1 MPESQRTEWKES
13 WKDEYLKW
21 LCGFANAEG
30 GTLVIGRND
39 AGQIVG
45 LSDAQ
50 RLLEELPNKIRDVL
64 GIMADVRLKRKSGKE
79 WLEIVVDPYPSPI
92 SYKGQ
97 YHYRSGSTKQ
107 ELKGTALE
115 QFLLKKRG
123 RTWDAVAV
131 PGVAVARLDREAFKR
146 FRELA
151 RASGRMDLAAL
162 RSSDAVLVDRLR
174 LIDGRYLQRAAV
186 LLFHP
191 DPERFVTGAF
201 VKIGHFRSAADLAY
215 HDEVHGPLFAQI
227 HGALDLLYSKYLKA
241 AITYVGIQRVET
253 FPVPRA
259 ALREALLNAVVH
271 RDYSVGAPI
280 QIRAYDDRLTIWNP
294 ATLPDG
300 WTAEKLLGD
309 HASRPFNPAIAGV
322 MFRAGEIEAWG
333 QGVQRI
339 VEACRSAG
347 APPPTLRY
355 ENSELTV
362 EFRFAQGYLDALAG
376 KPAAPGL
383 GDGLG
388 DGLGETRSAIL
399 AAMRDAPSVSTT
411 RLAEKFGIS
420 TTAIDKHLKALRESG
435 RIRRIGPAKGGHW
448 EVLA

>member
-1 MPESQRTEWKES
+1 M
-13 WKDEYLKW
+13 
-21 LCGFANAEG
+21 
-30 GTLVIGRND
+30 
-39 AGQIVG
+39 
-45 LSDAQ
+45 
-50 RLLEELPNKIRDVL
+50 
-64 GIMADVRLKRKSGKE
+64 
-79 WLEIVVDPYPSPI
+79 
-92 SYKGQ
+92 
-97 YHYRSGSTKQ
+97 
-107 ELKGTALE
+107 
-115 QFLLKKRG
+115 
-123 RTWDAVAV
+123 
-131 PGVAVARLDREAFKR
+131 
-146 FRELA
+146 
-151 RASGRMDLAAL
+151 
-162 RSSDAVLVDRLR
+162 
-174 LIDGRYLQRAAV
+174 
-186 LLFHP
+186 
-191 DPERFVTGAF
+191 
-201 VKIGHFRSAADLAY
+201 
-215 HDEVHGPLFAQI
+215 
-227 HGALDLLYSKYLKA
+227 YSKYLKA

-322 MFRAGEIEAWG
+322 IFRAGEIEAWG

-383 GDGLG
+383 GVGLG

-411 RLAEKFGIS
+411 KLAEKFGIS
-420 TTAIDKHLKALRESG
+420 TTAIDKHLKALRASG